1 MKRAYFQSI
10 ENLSC
15 GEVLPLNDVLKQL
28 AFNEQGLIPV
38 VTQEAESK
46 EVLMLAWMDRQAPEA
61 TLMTRRMTYWS
72 RSRNELWVKGES
84 SGNVQILETVR
95 FDCDGDAVLC
105 SVTQAG
111 AACHTQREHC
121 FLS

>member
-46 EVLMLAWMDRQAPEA
+46 EVLMLAWMNRQA
-61 TLMTRRMTYWS
+61 
-72 RSRNELWVKGES
+72 
-84 SGNVQILETVR
+84 LEDDPTHDLLV
-95 FDCDGDAVLC
+95 
-105 SVTQAG
+105 SQP
-111 AACHTQREHC
+111 
-121 FLS
+121 